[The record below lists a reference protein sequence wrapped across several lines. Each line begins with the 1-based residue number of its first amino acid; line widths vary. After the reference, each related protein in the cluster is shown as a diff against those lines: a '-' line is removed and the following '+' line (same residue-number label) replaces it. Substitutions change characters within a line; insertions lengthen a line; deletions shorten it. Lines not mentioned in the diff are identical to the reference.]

1 MPDHLFIHGYLKLG
15 GEKMS
20 KTRGNVMDPFPLIE
34 QYGADPFRFYCLRE
48 VSFGQDG
55 IVSEEGFKARYNAE
69 LANELGNLVSR
80 TTSMIAKYRGGA
92 VPAPPPGRAPSESPL
107 ADEAEATAEKAR
119 TQLED
124 MDLSAALD
132 TIWVFVRR
140 LNRYVEERAPWKLA
154 KEEGARTAAE
164 AEAGAELDATLWD
177 LAEGLRLLSVLLYPF
192 IPETAS
198 VHPGATRSR
207 YRPTLA
213 GLPGWN
219 EARWGLLPEAPAVV
233 GGAPSSRASRTDRG
247 GVGLPNGLL
256 HGGETTTRMF
266 IDSHTHLGPLPRGCR
281 RVDRRRPP
289 CRGRSCHTS
298 GHRHGPVPLVGRPG

>member
-1 MPDHLFIHGYLKLG
+1 
-15 GEKMS
+15 
-20 KTRGNVMDPFPLIE
+20 MDPFPLIE

-92 VPAPPPGRAPSESPL
+92 VPAPPPGRTPSESPL
-107 ADEAEATAEKAR
+107 ADEAEATAERAR

-154 KEEGARTAAE
+154 KEEGGRTAAE
-164 AEAGAELDATLWD
+164 AGAGAELDATLWD

-198 VHPGATRSR
+198 SIRGRLGVDTGR
-207 YRPTLA
+207 TLA

-219 EARWGLLPEAPAVV
+219 EARWGLLPEALATV
-233 GGAPSSRASRTDRG
+233 GGAP
-247 GVGLPNGLL
+247 L
-256 HGGETTTRMF
+256 F
-266 IDSHTHLGPLPRGCR
+266 PRIE
-281 RVDRRRPP
+281 D
-289 CRGRSCHTS
+289 
-298 GHRHGPVPLVGRPG
+298 